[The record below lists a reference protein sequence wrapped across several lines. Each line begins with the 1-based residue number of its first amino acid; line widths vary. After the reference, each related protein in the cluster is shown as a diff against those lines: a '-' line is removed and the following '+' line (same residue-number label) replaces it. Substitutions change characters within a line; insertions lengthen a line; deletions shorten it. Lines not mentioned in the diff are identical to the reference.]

1 MGAKR
6 QKAPEELQG
15 KGSRY
20 RGTSSLQLVPPDA
33 RREVPDP
40 PEGLPVALHQLWWA
54 FWDDRISTLIKPADA
69 YDVGRFFLLL
79 AEREKHERAMR
90 RKPLVEGSMGQEVV
104 NPRLTII
111 KELSREIE
119 KTREHLGILPLSRL
133 RLGIAENV
141 EKSSGVAALRA
152 QLDRGEQPAADVD
165 EGAIEVEAVVN
176 LDELA

>member
-1 MGAKR
+1 MANKR
-6 QKAPEELQG
+6 HKAPEELQR

-40 PEGLPVALHQLWWA
+40 PERLPQSLHQLWWA
-54 FWDDRISTLIKPADA
+54 FWEDRISTLVKPADA

-79 AEREKHERAMR
+79 AEREKHERAIR
-90 RKPLVEGSMGQEVV
+90 AKPLVLGSMGQEVV
-104 NPRLTII
+104 NPRLALV

-119 KTREHLGILPLSRL
+119 KTREHLGILPLSRI

-141 EKSSGVAALRA
+141 EKASGVKALRDR
-152 QLDRGEQPAADVD
+152 LDGGEQQTQQIEA
-165 EGAIEVEAVVN
+165 EAIVN